1 MNSKKYKRRQYILK
15 NTSQPK
21 YIFSY
26 FILFATGLLLFSLLF
41 SFMSMETTTITYYN
55 NQISIGN
62 TPYMLMKK
70 MLGSG
75 WIIIV
80 LGGGLLFVMSVMM
93 THRVA
98 GPAYRIE
105 KSLERM
111 LDDDFGFKIVLRKN
125 DEMKPVAKKLETL
138 SFKIKWYR
146 DDILKHK
153 NEFDELI
160 ASLNL
165 KEEDKKKLKEKN
177 NELAFFLNLN

>member
-1 MNSKKYKRRQYILK
+1 MNGQIYKRRKYVLK

-26 FILFATGLLLFSLLF
+26 FIIFAMGLFLFSLLF

-55 NQISIGN
+55 NEVSVGN
-62 TPYMLMKK
+62 TPYMLLKK

-75 WIIIV
+75 WIV
-80 LGGGLLFVMSVMM
+80 VVAGGGLLFLMSVMM

-105 KSLERM
+105 KSLEKM
-111 LDDDFGFKIVLRKN
+111 LEGNFGFKIILRKN
-125 DEMKPVAKKLETL
+125 DEMKPLAKKLEAL
-138 SFKIKWYR
+138 SFKIRWEK
-146 DDILKHK
+146 DDIMRHK
-153 NEFDELI
+153 KEFDEII

-165 KEEDKKKLKEKN
+165 KDEDESELKKKN
-177 NELAFFLNLN
+177 NELERFFS